1 MASPALHPVLRAAIY
16 DRASKDRGGERKS
29 VTEQRGGNEAA
40 CAANG
45 WAVAER
51 YADNHRSASRFS
63 RTERPE
69 WDRFLADLQGGR
81 FDVVVM
87 WESSRGDRKASQW
100 IAFLDACRELGVLIH
115 VTSHHRTYDMRV
127 ARDWRVLA
135 EDGVD
140 NAYETEKLSERI
152 RRGLRANAAS
162 GRPHGKV
169 LYGYV
174 RRYDS
179 RTGVLVGQDADERK
193 RVALTPACVT
203 GRAVVGVGEV
213 YTRAG
218 VVREVAERF
227 AGGATQRGLVV
238 DLNRRGIPAPEGGIW
253 RTPQLRSI
261 LGNPAYI
268 GYRRHQGEV
277 VPSPDWFP
285 PVLAPDV
292 HYACVGRL
300 GDPQRR
306 GARDSS
312 VKHLLSGLA
321 TCGLCGGWMR
331 VLVDRPRGGARYV
344 CQPTTPTRT
353 SGRHAVRGQE
363 RVEEYLKWLAI
374 EWMAQPEPVRV
385 LADDGRAGGGEHQR
399 ILGRI
404 GELRA
409 QLDACY
415 EQAATKALSATGL
428 ASVERRILNQ
438 IDDLEA
444 ESRRLRGRYVLAP
457 ARVGS
462 VEGAIAR
469 WAAWDVAARREFLRG
484 LFERVQIM
492 PVGNGRRG
500 FTDEESVRVTWRA
513 GMS

>member
-16 DRASKDRGGERKS
+16 DRASKDRAGERKS
-29 VTEQRGGNEAA
+29 VTEQRAGNEAA

-81 FDVVVM
+81 FGVVVM

-100 IAFLDACRELGVLIH
+100 IAFLDSCRELGVLIH

-227 AGGATQRGLVV
+227 AGGATQRALVV

-277 VPSPDWFP
+277 IPSPDWFP
-285 PVLAPDV
+285 PILAADV

-321 TCGLCGGWMR
+321 MCGLCGGWMR
-331 VLVDRPRGGARYV
+331 VLVDQARGGARYV
-344 CQPTTPTRT
+344 CQPTTPERAP
-353 SGRHAVRGQE
+353 GRHAVRSQA
-363 RVEEYLKWLAI
+363 RVEEYLEGLAVA
-374 EWMAQPEPVRV
+374 WMAQPEPVRV
-385 LADDGRAGGGEHQR
+385 LTDDGDGGDDEQQR
-399 ILGRI
+399 VLGQAA
-404 GELRA
+404 ELRA
-409 QLDACY
+409 RLDKCY
-415 EQAATKALSATGL
+415 EQAAVGELTATGL
-428 ASVERRILNQ
+428 AKVEQRILAD
-438 IDDLEA
+438 IEVLEA
-444 ESRRLRGRYVLAP
+444 TSRRLRGRLVLAP
-457 ARVGS
+457 ARVGNA
-462 VEGAIAR
+462 EDAQAQ
-469 WAAWDVAARREFLRG
+469 WDEWDVAERRELLRG
-484 LFERVQIM
+484 LFSSIQIM
-492 PVGNGRRG
+492 PLGSGRRG
-500 FTDEESVRVTWRA
+500 YRDNESVLVTWRA
-513 GMS
+513 GVS